1 MTQNSFFFISA
12 EDTLKPELIS
22 EIKEK
27 IRSMENA

>member
-1 MTQNSFFFISA
+1 MTDKSFFFIAA

-22 EIKEK
+22 EVKER